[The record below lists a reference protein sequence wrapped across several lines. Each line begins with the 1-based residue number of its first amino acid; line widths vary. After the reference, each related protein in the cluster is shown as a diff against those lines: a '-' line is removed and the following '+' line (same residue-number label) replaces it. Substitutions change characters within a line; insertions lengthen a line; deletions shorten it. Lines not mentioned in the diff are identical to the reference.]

1 MLHVSSV
8 NNQSPDKQSVDSSG
22 NHRRVIHISLV
33 VVLALSLTDL
43 IGWAFDL
50 TFLKSISGQWIPMKI
65 ITAISFALTAVA
77 LFLINLN
84 FLRII
89 SKYFTYFVAGFLF
102 LISLLTIFDY
112 FYVAGTGNEPGIS
125 NAYLLRFFLPNN
137 MRMAFIT
144 AMNFFL
150 ISWILFLLE
159 GGTIKKTGTAHTLVI
174 PVLLIGYLVPLS
186 YLLGVH
192 NLHLMGNIPVALN
205 TGIAFCAVCIAI
217 LFMEPDTWLMKVY
230 TSRDSGQLLAKKLLP
245 TLMALPMIIGWMRI
259 TGERKGT
266 FSSEEGVVFVAAT
279 YTGCFLVL
287 VWLTAKSFNII
298 DTKRK
303 VADDALRKSNEELLE
318 RIKERD
324 ERTNELMIAEKEL
337 QSTKNYLENLINYAN
352 APIIVW
358 DPDTKIQL
366 FNHAFENLT
375 GYCSGEIIGKQ
386 LDILFPKATLNES
399 NAKIRLSLIEKL
411 ETVEIPIMTKV
422 NEIKTVLWNSANIYG
437 KNNKTVLATIA
448 QGQDITQRIAAEQ
461 EVLKSKEKLD
471 LALENGNIG
480 IWELD
485 IKTYGLTFDKRFK
498 KMFGMEN
505 ESLLMNLSDF
515 EKYYIHPEDSTY
527 FHRSVDHAIE
537 ADIALETVFRT
548 KPGKNGINHIS
559 IKSITEKD
567 SDGLPAKMSGVCFDI
582 TEMKKGAEK
591 TLFQLNEEL
600 IRSNRELEQFA
611 YVASHD
617 LQEPLRMVS
626 SFTQMLAR
634 RYKDKLDDDANEFI
648 QFAVDG
654 AFRMQSLINDLLEY
668 SRVGTKGKNPE
679 LIDLHVILGQAISNL
694 GLKIKE
700 KNALIT
706 NDDLPE
712 IFADG
717 RQMQQLFQNLIDN
730 ALKFSN
736 SSPIIHISS
745 GTDGEDYLFS
755 VQDNGIGIEPQY
767 YEKIFQIF
775 QRLHAKEDYPGT
787 GIGLAICRRIV
798 ERHGGKIWVESKPG
812 EGTKFFFTIIN
823 HK

>member
-1 MLHVSSV
+1 MSLDSSD
-8 NNQSPDKQSVDSSG
+8 NYQSQNKHSVDLSH
-22 NHRRVIHISLV
+22 NHRMVILLSLLL
-33 VVLALSLTDL
+33 VLILSLTDL
-43 IGWAFDL
+43 LGWAFDL

-65 ITAISFALTAVA
+65 ITAISFVLTAVA
-77 LFLINLN
+77 LYLINSN
-84 FLRII
+84 FLRVIT
-89 SKYFTYFVAGFLF
+89 KYFVYFVAGFLF
-102 LISLLTIFDY
+102 LVSVLTLFDY
-112 FYVAGTGNEPGIS
+112 IYFAVAGKEPNIL
-125 NAYLLRFFLPNN
+125 NTNLFRFFLPYN
-137 MRMAFIT
+137 MRMAFIS
-144 AMNFFL
+144 AINFFI
-150 ISWILFLLE
+150 ISWILLLLE
-159 GGTIKKTGTAHTLVI
+159 GGTKKKTDIAHIFII
-174 PVLLIGYLVPLS
+174 PVTLIGYLVPLS
-186 YLLGVH
+186 YILGV
-192 NLHLMGNIPVALN
+192 NTLHLMGNMPMALN
-205 TGIAFCAVCIAI
+205 TGTGFCAVCIAI
-217 LFMEPDTWLMKVY
+217 LFMKRDSWLMKVF
-230 TSRDSGQLLAKKLLP
+230 TSRESGQVLAKKLLP
-245 TLMALPMIIGWMRI
+245 TLMALPLIIGWLRI
-259 TGERKGT
+259 SGERTGL
-266 FSSEEGVVFVAAT
+266 FSSQEGVVFVAAT

-287 VWLTAKSFNII
+287 VWLTARSFNII
-298 DTKRK
+298 DAKRE
-303 VADDALRKSNEELLE
+303 VADIALRKSNEELLE

-324 ERTNELMIAEKEL
+324 ERTNDLMLAEMELHK
-337 QSTKNYLENLINYAN
+337 TKNYLENLINYAN

-375 GYCSGEIIGKQ
+375 GYRSGEIIGNQ
-386 LDILFPKATLNES
+386 LDILFPKATLSES

-411 ETVEIPIMTKV
+411 ETVEIPIMTKD
-422 NEIKTVLWNSANIYG
+422 NEIKIVLWNSANIYETG
-437 KNNKTVLATIA
+437 KKTVLSTIA
-448 QGQDITQRIAAEQ
+448 QGHDITRRIAAEQ
-461 EVLKSKEKLD
+461 EVIKSKEKLD
-471 LALENGNIG
+471 LALENGKIG

-485 IKTYGLTFDKRFK
+485 IKTYDFTYDKRFK
-498 KMFGMEN
+498 KMFGVEH
-505 ESLLMNLSDF
+505 ESNLMKLSDF
-515 EKYYIHPEDSTY
+515 ENYIHEEDSTY
-527 FHRSVDHAIE
+527 FHRSVFHAIE
-537 ADIALETVFRT
+537 TDIPLESVFRT
-548 KPGKNGINHIS
+548 KPGMDGFNHIS
-559 IKSITEKD
+559 IKAITEKD
-567 SDGLPAKMSGVCFDI
+567 TAGVPVRMSGVCFDI
-582 TEMKKGAEK
+582 TEMQKGAEK
-591 TLFQLNEEL
+591 TLFHLNEEL

-634 RYKDKLDDDANEFI
+634 RYKDKLDNDANEFI

-654 AFRMQSLINDLLEY
+654 ASRMQSLINDLLEY

-679 LIDLHVILGQAISNL
+679 LIDMHMIIGQVISNL

-717 RQMQQLFQNLIDN
+717 RQMQQLFQNIIDN

-745 GTDGEDYLFS
+745 GLDGEDYLFS

-767 YEKIFQIF
+767 YGKIFQIF